1 MNFIEDEKTK
11 ICFFI
16 VLFVIFL
23 LIFFGGGQTLIGYLY
38 CLKMLMVKL
47 KTTVPRR

>member
-23 LIFFGGGQTLIGYLY
+23 INFWGGQTLIGYLY

>member
-11 ICFFI
+11 IFFYCIICYFFI
-16 VLFVIFL
+16 NL
-23 LIFFGGGQTLIGYLY
+23 LGGQTLIGYLY

>member
-11 ICFFI
+11 IFFYCIICYFFI
-16 VLFVIFL
+16 N
-23 LIFFGGGQTLIGYLY
+23 FFGGQTLIGYLY